1 MPPDEVTLDLAGVDE
16 FSAVC
21 QSLLHVCP
29 QPGQRRVKAERGSV
43 RWRYLISFD
52 EGAMTVPE
60 EDLSEV
66 DGAAH
71 SVVGEAK
78 DAGVWVFGRPVQR

>member
-1 MPPDEVTLDLAGVDE
+1 MA
-16 FSAVC
+16 
-21 QSLLHVCP
+21 
-29 QPGQRRVKAERGSV
+29 
-43 RWRYLISFD
+43 RYLISFD